1 MLQLIED
8 GNLSKE
14 EVIEHLINNGFLPV
28 EVTEIGKLPI
38 SIGIREHSK
47 SRVEPF
53 RALTPH
59 RKFREELTSERLREL
74 STTQK
79 IPFDEMKNIDITDP
93 DFDFERIDPKAI
105 RIEIENDKSGKES
118 SEKLEKTDEKITI
131 MTTTEKNEV
140 NTTTFL
146 KVDNDEMEKIEAVMT
161 MIRMF
166 ENGQI
171 DEDELLIMMSEMG
184 EGIIGDYNPGT
195 EFTMFGDEVSMPV
208 ESSYFNMEMPVP
220 TSQERPPLEGD
231 PIVFED
237 DDLEAIPVPPAGGVF
252 EATAGQS
259 VGKKEP
265 NNLINDP
272 GLAGHSIKTFTS
284 FGNNFETQTGL
295 VAGRPQTLFY
305 EDMSD
310 HAVNIEFPDSFPTFD
325 SFDLGYQYEEVS
337 PVIQHGYLPP
347 APEVTGPEYV
357 SPTPQLLYHPQ
368 PQYYTNI
375 NQSPLEF
382 DELSHEAFA
391 PGYGSPREPFGP
403 PPSLLS
409 SVSTPAEQQPP
420 PQQPPSYVKS
430 LPEYPAYGQFGHYG
444 EGYPSYSEQ
453 PQLYSTFPSPEYRNQ
468 QHLPLPTPEYIP
480 SELVHQ
486 SPLYLHHGP
495 RGFQEQ
501 EQLQPVYPSQYYSS
515 SGLGGLEEGWN
526 EYSPR
531 RPKGL
536 PDHTTQKSF
545 AYEDLPLPPLT
556 GYREIDLTIE
566 DIHKAFVEGD
576 AMGPQGPSN

>member
-1 MLQLIED
+1 MQLIED

-28 EVTEIGKLPI
+28 EVTEFGKIPI
-38 SIGIREHSK
+38 SIGIQGHSK
-47 SRVEPF
+47 SREESF
-53 RALTPH
+53 RTVSPH

-105 RIEIENDKSGKES
+105 RIGIENENSGEES
-118 SEKLEKTDEKITI
+118 SEKLEKTDDKITI
-131 MTTTEKNEV
+131 MTTTAKNEV

-195 EFTMFGDEVSMPV
+195 EFTMFGDQVNMPV
-208 ESSYFNMEMPVP
+208 ESSYFNMQRPVQ
-220 TSQERPPLEGD
+220 TSQERPPMEGD
-231 PIVFED
+231 PIVFQD
-237 DDLEAIPVPPAGGVF
+237 DDLEALPVLPVEAGD
-252 EATAGQS
+252 AGPS
-259 VGKKEP
+259 VGNKEP

-284 FGNNFETQTGL
+284 FGN
-295 VAGRPQTLFY
+295 RPQTLFY
-305 EDMSD
+305 DD
-310 HAVNIEFPDSFPTFD
+310 QAVNIELPDSFPTFD
-325 SFDLGYQYEEVS
+325 NFDLGYQYEEAS

-347 APEVTGPEYV
+347 APVPVPEYV
-357 SPTPQLLYHPQ
+357 SVTPAVESPQIFYHPEPP
-368 PQYYTNI
+368 PQYYTNV
-375 NQSPLEF
+375 NQRPLEF
-382 DELSHEAFA
+382 DELTHQAFA
-391 PGYGSPREPFGP
+391 PREPFSP
-403 PPSLLS
+403 PASLLS
-409 SVSTPAEQQPP
+409 GVPVEYREIPPPAQHQPP
-420 PQQPPSYVKS
+420 PQQPSYVKS
-430 LPEYPAYGQFGHYG
+430 LPEYPAYGQFGQYG
-444 EGYPSYSEQ
+444 EGYPSYSDYSEQ
-453 PQLYSTFPSPEYRNQ
+453 PQLYGTYPSPDYRN

-480 SELVHQ
+480 SEVVHQ

-495 RGFQEQ
+495 GGLQDQ
-501 EQLQPVYPSQYYSS
+501 EQLQPLYRSQYYSTA
-515 SGLGGLEEGWN
+515 GAEEEWN

-531 RPKGL
+531 RPKEL
-536 PDHTTQKSF
+536 PDHTTHRSF
-545 AYEDLPLPPLT
+545 AYEDLPLSPLT